1 MFNEHNGLIMS
12 AHEDKMIRFMDP
24 NSGTRYCYSDKI
36 IKSLVAHTD
45 SVTSLTFQ
53 AKSYEFSSSSHD
65 GSLRAWDIRKFKC
78 LSHVPIH
85 CRKYDE
91 AANCLLQHP
100 QDMIIA
106 VGGADGIVK
115 MLYESD

>member
-1 MFNEHNGLIMS
+1 
-12 AHEDKMIRFMDP
+12 MIRFMDP
-24 NSGTRYCYSDKI
+24 SSGILYYISDKI
-36 IKSLVAHTD
+36 VKSLLAHTN

-65 GSLRAWDIRKFKC
+65 GSVRAWDIRKFKC

-85 CRKYDE
+85 CQKYDE

-100 QDMIIA
+100 LDMIIA
-106 VGGADGIVK
+106 VGGADGIIKV
-115 MLYESD
+115 LYESD